1 MSRTSACQTVLGL
14 RNDRRAP
21 RPCQFFLSE
30 AEGLPLVAALA
41 VGEVVAAEGAPVVVA
56 GHAGLRAR
64 RAEVLRRLRRGD
76 LPTLPRARAHLVTVV
91 TAHALAGAV
100 RGMVEAHRVGARRRG
115 RAAVAALRVA
125 GRAGAYVARGTAGL
139 RRVAT

>member
-56 GHAGLRAR
+56 GHAGLRAP
-64 RAEVLRRLRRGD
+64 RAGVLRGPRGGD
-76 LPTLPRARAHLVTVV
+76 LSALPRAGAHLVAVV
-91 TAHALAGAV
+91 AAHPLPRAV
-100 RGMVEAHRVGARRRG
+100 RGVAEADRVGARVCG
-115 RAAVAALRVA
+115 RARV
-125 GRAGAYVARGTAGL
+125 
-139 RRVAT
+139 